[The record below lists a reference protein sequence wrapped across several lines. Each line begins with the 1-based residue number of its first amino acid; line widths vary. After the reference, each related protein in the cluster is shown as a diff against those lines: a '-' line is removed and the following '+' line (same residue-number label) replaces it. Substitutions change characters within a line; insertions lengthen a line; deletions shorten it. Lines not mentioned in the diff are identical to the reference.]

1 MMDNTAKII
10 ALVLAAGRGARAGG
24 PISKQWQPLVGKPII
39 AWAIEPFLSNSLVSQ
54 VVVVHHP
61 DDYDLLSQLPT
72 KILCVTGGPNRD
84 DSVRCALAAIKPL
97 DPDFVL
103 IHDAARPCLDQS
115 LLSKCIAA
123 MLANGAAAPA
133 LAVQD
138 TLWRGTDKVFD
149 TINRANVF
157 RAQTPQCFAY
167 ELIQSAHKSAQNK
180 ATDDVQIARDA
191 GHAVTIVTGSEDNIK
206 VTLPGDFARAEQ
218 ILRGRMKIRVG
229 NGFDVHRFGPGSAL
243 TLCGVTLP
251 YKAKLVGHSDAD
263 VGMHAVTDAIYG
275 ALARGDIGQHFP
287 SSDRQWKGA
296 ASDIFLKHSVALAAD
311 MGFRIENVDCTL
323 ICEFPKIGPLA
334 PSMRE
339 RMAEIMGLDLDQV
352 SVKATTSETLGFT
365 GREEGIAAMASA
377 SLVSL

>member
-1 MMDNTAKII
+1 MNNTAKII
-10 ALVLAAGRGARAGG
+10 ALVLAAGRGTRAGG
-24 PISKQWQPLVGKPII
+24 PIPKQWQLLMGKPLI
-39 AWAIEPFLSNSLVSQ
+39 AWAIEPFLSNPLVSQ
-54 VVVVHHP
+54 VVVVHHK

-72 KILCVTGGPNRD
+72 KILCVAGGSNRD

-97 DPDFVL
+97 APDFVL

-115 LLSKCIAA
+115 LLLKCIAA
-123 MLANGAAAPA
+123 MLADGASAPA
-133 LAVQD
+133 VAVQD
-138 TLWRGTDKVFD
+138 TLWRGTDQFLD

-167 ELIQSAHKSAQNK
+167 SLIESTNKSSQNIT
-180 ATDDVQIARDA
+180 TDDVQMARAA
-191 GHAVTIVTGSEDNIK
+191 GHAVTIVTGNEDNIK
-206 VTLPGDFARAEQ
+206 VTLPSDFARAEQ

-229 NGFDVHRFGPGSAL
+229 NGFDVHQFGPGSAL

-251 YKAKLVGHSDAD
+251 YKARLVGHSDAD

-287 SSDRQWKGA
+287 SSDPQWRGA
-296 ASDIFLKHSVALAAD
+296 ASDIFLKHSVTLASD

-334 PSMRE
+334 QSMRT
-339 RMAEIMGLDLDQV
+339 RMAEIMGLDVDQI
-352 SVKATTSETLGFT
+352 SIKATTSETLGFT

>member
-1 MMDNTAKII
+1 MNNTAKII
-10 ALVLAAGRGARAGG
+10 ALVLAAGRGTRAGG
-24 PISKQWQPLVGKPII
+24 PIPKQWQLLMGKPLI
-39 AWAIEPFLSNSLVSQ
+39 AWAIEPFLSNPLVSQ
-54 VVVVHHP
+54 VVVVHHK

-72 KILCVTGGPNRD
+72 KILCVAGGSNRD

-97 DPDFVL
+97 APDFVL

-115 LLSKCIAA
+115 LLLKCIAA

-133 LAVQD
+133 VAVQD
-138 TLWRGTDKVFD
+138 TLWRGTDQFLD

-167 ELIQSAHKSAQNK
+167 SLIESTNKSSQNIT
-180 ATDDVQIARDA
+180 TDDVQMARAA
-191 GHAVTIVTGSEDNIK
+191 GHAVTIVTGNEDNIK
-206 VTLPGDFARAEQ
+206 VTLPSDFARAEQ

-229 NGFDVHRFGPGSAL
+229 NGFGVHQFGPGSAL

-251 YKAKLVGHSDAD
+251 YKARLVGHSDAD

-287 SSDRQWKGA
+287 SSDPQWRGA
-296 ASDIFLKHSVALAAD
+296 ASDIFLKHSVTLASD

-334 PSMRE
+334 QSMRT
-339 RMAEIMGLDLDQV
+339 RMAEIMGLDVDQI
-352 SVKATTSETLGFT
+352 SIKATTSETLGFT

>member
-1 MMDNTAKII
+1 MSNTAKII
-10 ALVLAAGRGARAGG
+10 AVVLAAGRGTRAGG
-24 PISKQWQPLVGKPII
+24 RISKQWQPLMGKPLI
-39 AWAIEPFLSNSLVSQ
+39 AWTIEPFLANPLVSQ
-54 VVVVHHP
+54 VVVVHHLA
-61 DDYDLLSQLPT
+61 DKNLLSKLPT
-72 KILCVTGGPNRD
+72 KILCVAGGANRD
-84 DSVRCALAAIKPL
+84 DSVRCALAAIKTL
-97 DPDFVL
+97 APDFVL

-123 MLANGAAAPA
+123 MLADGASAPA
-133 LAVQD
+133 VIVQD
-138 TLWRGTDKVFD
+138 TLWRSTDQVFE

-167 ELIQSAHKSAQNK
+167 AMIQSAHKSVQIN
-180 ATDDVQIARDA
+180 ATDDVQIVQAA
-191 GHAVTIVTGSEDNIK
+191 GHAVTIVAGNEDNIK
-206 VTLPGDFARAEQ
+206 VTLPGDFARAKQ

-229 NGFDVHRFGPGSAL
+229 NGFDVHQFGTGSAL

-251 YKAKLVGHSDAD
+251 YKSRLIGHSDAD

-287 SSDRQWKGA
+287 SSDPQWKGA
-296 ASDIFLKHSVALAAD
+296 ASDIFLKHSIALAND
-311 MGFRIENVDCTL
+311 MGFRVENVDCTL

-334 PSMRE
+334 QSMRA
-339 RMAEIMGLDLDQV
+339 RMAEIMGLDVDQV
-352 SVKATTSETLGFT
+352 SIKATTSETLGFT

>member
-1 MMDNTAKII
+1 MSNKAKII
-10 ALVLAAGRGARAGG
+10 AVVLAAGRGTRAGG
-24 PISKQWQPLVGKPII
+24 RISKQWQPLMGKPLI
-39 AWAIEPFLSNSLVSQ
+39 AWTIEPFLANPLVSQ
-54 VVVVHHP
+54 VVVVHHLA
-61 DDYDLLSQLPT
+61 DKNLLSKLPT
-72 KILCVTGGPNRD
+72 KILCVAGGANRD
-84 DSVRCALAAIKPL
+84 DSVRCALAAIKTL
-97 DPDFVL
+97 APDFVL

-123 MLANGAAAPA
+123 MLADGASAPA
-133 LAVQD
+133 VIVQD
-138 TLWRGTDKVFD
+138 TLWRSTDQVFE

-167 ELIQSAHKSAQNK
+167 AMIQSAHKSVQIN
-180 ATDDVQIARDA
+180 ATDDVQIVQAA
-191 GHAVTIVTGSEDNIK
+191 GHAVTIVAGNEDNIK
-206 VTLPGDFARAEQ
+206 VTLPGDFARAKQ

-229 NGFDVHRFGPGSAL
+229 NGFDVHQFGTGSAL

-251 YKAKLVGHSDAD
+251 YKSRLIGHSDAD

-287 SSDRQWKGA
+287 SSDPQWKGA
-296 ASDIFLKHSVALAAD
+296 ASDIFLKHSIALAND
-311 MGFRIENVDCTL
+311 MGFRVENVDCTL

-334 PSMRE
+334 QSMRA
-339 RMAEIMGLDLDQV
+339 RMAEIMGLDVDQV
-352 SVKATTSETLGFT
+352 SIKATTSETLGFT

>member
-1 MMDNTAKII
+1 MNNNAKII
-10 ALVLAAGRGARAGG
+10 AVVLAAGRGTRAGG
-24 PISKQWQPLVGKPII
+24 PIPKQWQPLMGKPLI
-39 AWAIEPFLSNSLVSQ
+39 AWAIEPFMSNPLVSQ
-54 VVVVHHP
+54 VVVVHHK
-61 DDYDLLSQLPT
+61 DDHALLSQLPT
-72 KILCVTGGPNRD
+72 KILCVAGGSKRD

-97 DPDFVL
+97 APDFVL

-115 LLSKCIAA
+115 LLLKCIAA

-133 LAVQD
+133 VAVHD
-138 TLWRGTDKVFD
+138 TLWRGTDQFLY

-167 ELIQSAHKSAQNK
+167 ALIESTHKSSQNIT
-180 ATDDVQIARDA
+180 TDDVQMARAA
-191 GHAVTIVTGSEDNIK
+191 GHAVTIVTGTEDNIK
-206 VTLPGDFARAEQ
+206 VTLPSDFARAEQ

-229 NGFDVHRFGPGSAL
+229 NGFDVHQFGPGSAL

-251 YKAKLVGHSDAD
+251 YKSRLVGHSDAD

-287 SSDRQWKGA
+287 SSDPQWRGA
-296 ASDIFLKHSVALAAD
+296 ASDIFLKHSVTLASD

-334 PSMRE
+334 QSMRT
-339 RMAEIMGLDLDQV
+339 RMAEIMGLDVDQV
-352 SVKATTSETLGFT
+352 SIKATTSETLGFT

>member
-1 MMDNTAKII
+1 MSNTAKII
-10 ALVLAAGRGARAGG
+10 AVVLAAGRGTRAGG
-24 PISKQWQPLVGKPII
+24 RISKQWQPLMGKPLI
-39 AWAIEPFLSNSLVSQ
+39 AWTIEPFLANPLVSQ
-54 VVVVHHP
+54 VVVVHHLA
-61 DDYDLLSQLPT
+61 DKNLLSKLPT
-72 KILCVTGGPNRD
+72 KILCVAGGANRD
-84 DSVRCALAAIKPL
+84 DSVRCALAAIKTL
-97 DPDFVL
+97 APDFVL

-123 MLANGAAAPA
+123 MLADGASAPA
-133 LAVQD
+133 VIVQD
-138 TLWRGTDKVFD
+138 TLWRSTDQVFE

-167 ELIQSAHKSAQNK
+167 AMIQSAHKSVQIN
-180 ATDDVQIARDA
+180 ATDDVQIVQAA
-191 GHAVTIVTGSEDNIK
+191 GHAVTIVAGNEDNIK
-206 VTLPGDFARAEQ
+206 VTLPGDFARAKQ

-229 NGFDVHRFGPGSAL
+229 NGFDVHQFGTGSAL

-251 YKAKLVGHSDAD
+251 YKSRLIGHSDAD

-287 SSDRQWKGA
+287 SSDPQWKGA
-296 ASDIFLKHSVALAAD
+296 ASDIFLKHSIALASD
-311 MGFRIENVDCTL
+311 MGFRVENVDCTL

-334 PSMRE
+334 QSMRA
-339 RMAEIMGLDLDQV
+339 RMAEIMGLDVDQV
-352 SVKATTSETLGFT
+352 SIKATTSETLGFT